1 MLTASTAHQSATSC
15 IQKWKTVLLA
25 SLGSSLEMYDFIIY
39 GVFAKEIASQFFPS
53 FDPVVALISSFGVFA
68 VGYFSRPVGA
78 VVLSSFGDRHGRKS
92 VFLVSVLA
100 MSAAT
105 IGIGIVPG
113 YASIGIFAPLAL
125 IALRLAQ
132 GFFLAGELPCAIT
145 YVVEEVPKN
154 AGFVSGLVLFF
165 LNSGI
170 FIATLTNFAIQSS
183 LGAADVQA
191 YGWRIAFCLGGLLG
205 LMSYVLRRSLEET
218 QEFARMRTNVSR
230 KPFREILS
238 HHGGSVL
245 IGVGIA
251 SVVNA
256 ANIMLFVFFPNFA
269 TTTLHYDP
277 RVVSVSQNIG
287 IACLSISIL
296 FSGWLG
302 DYVPRRF
309 VHRVG
314 TLLLIAGSYPLY
326 LGLVSKQIE
335 LWTAAALMG
344 LVGGLVAGTYACILA
359 DLFPTEV
366 RFSGVALSLNLST
379 VIFTGLTPVAI
390 SLLMGI
396 THQPSVP
403 GVYLALIA
411 TLAFVAGLLLKKM
424 GGRLRNSRACGG

>member
-1 MLTASTAHQSATSC
+1 MLTTSTAHQQTALS

-78 VVLSSFGDRHGRKS
+78 IILSSFGDRRGRKS

-105 IGIGIVPG
+105 IGIGLLPG
-113 YASIGIFAPLAL
+113 YSSIGIFAPLTL
-125 IALRLAQ
+125 IALRLMQ

-145 YVVEEVPKN
+145 YVVEEVPQK
-154 AGFVSGLVLFF
+154 AGLVSGLVLFF

-183 LGAADVQA
+183 LDAADVHT

-205 LMSYVLRRSLEET
+205 LMSYFLRRSLEET

-230 KPFREILS
+230 KPFREVVS
-238 HHGGSVL
+238 RHGVAVL
-245 IGVGIA
+245 TGVGIS

-269 TTTLHYDP
+269 TNTLHYDS
-277 RVVSVSQNIG
+277 RAVSISQNIG

-302 DYVPRRF
+302 DYVPRRL
-309 VHRVG
+309 VHRIG

-326 LGLVSKQIE
+326 LGLVAKQID
-335 LWTAAALMG
+335 LATAAALMG

-390 SLLMGI
+390 TFLMRM
-396 THQPSVP
+396 TNLASMP
-403 GVYLALIA
+403 GVYLALVA
-411 TLAFVAGLLLKKM
+411 ALAFFAGLLLKRT
-424 GGRLRNSRACGG
+424 GGRLRKQEL